1 MTLRSRLREFFS
13 LKSKIIV
20 ITDSTEAVSAFY
32 KLRTKGARTIGV
44 RLDVC
49 PMEVFHKIHSFAFT
63 AKDIMPKNV
72 ESTRKIKCARRIQI
86 QHEASI
92 FDIKISKRTTVV
104 QLNQD
109 GLLFPLHSVLSEH
122 EFGSINIHIS
132 ENGLRC
138 FSGKIKLAK
147 DVPFGSDGWYLV
159 RVTYLRTPMSW
170 EENLRDALSHKN
182 TIPNSSLEDVIK
194 RLKNAVEQSK
204 VP

>member
-1 MTLRSRLREFFS
+1 MTLRTRLREFFGF
-13 LKSKIIV
+13 KSKTRI
-20 ITDSTEAVSAFY
+20 ITDSTEAINTFY
-32 KLRTKGARTIGV
+32 STRNKDARTIGEWPDC
-44 RLDVC
+44 R
-49 PMEVFHKIHSFAFT
+49 PMEVFYKIHSFAFT
-63 AKDIMPKNV
+63 AKDMMPKNV
-72 ESTRKIKCARRIQI
+72 ELTRKIKCARRIQI
-86 QHEASI
+86 QNGASI

-147 DVPFGSDGWYLV
+147 DVPFGSDGWYLE

-170 EENLRDALSHKN
+170 EENLRDALSYKH
-182 TIPNSSLEDVIK
+182 TIPNSSLESALK

>member
-1 MTLRSRLREFFS
+1 MTLRSRLKEFFG
-13 LKSKIIV
+13 LKSKIKV
-20 ITDSTEAVSAFY
+20 ITDSTEAVSTFY

-44 RLDVC
+44 RLDVW

-63 AKDIMPKNV
+63 AKDMMPKNV
-72 ESTRKIKCARRIQI
+72 ELTRKIKCASRIQI

-132 ENGLRC
+132 ENGVRC

-147 DVPFGSDGWYLV
+147 DVPFGRDGWYLA
-159 RVTYLRTPMSW
+159 RVNYLRTPMIW
-170 EENLRDALSHKN
+170 EKKLRYALDQKDKIRNSISEDAL
-182 TIPNSSLEDVIK
+182 K
-194 RLKNAVEQSK
+194 RLKKAIEQLK

>member
-1 MTLRSRLREFFS
+1 MTLRSWLREFFG
-13 LKSKIIV
+13 LKSKTRIIN
-20 ITDSTEAVSAFY
+20 DSSEAIDTFY
-32 KLRTKGARTIGV
+32 RMRNKDARPIGEWPDC
-44 RLDVC
+44 R
-49 PMEVFHKIHSFAFT
+49 PMEVFYKIHSFAFT
-63 AKDIMPKNV
+63 AKDMMPKNV
-72 ESTRKIKCARRIQI
+72 ELTRKIKCARRIQI
-86 QHEASI
+86 QNGASI

>member
-1 MTLRSRLREFFS
+1 MTLRSWLREFFG
-13 LKSKIIV
+13 LKSETRIIN
-20 ITDSTEAVSAFY
+20 DSSEAIDTFY
-32 KLRTKGARTIGV
+32 RMRNKDARPIGEWPDC
-44 RLDVC
+44 R
-49 PMEVFHKIHSFAFT
+49 PMEVFYKIHSFAFT
-63 AKDIMPKNV
+63 AKDKLPKNV

-92 FDIKISKRTTVV
+92 FDIKISKRTTVE

-109 GLLFPLHSVLSEH
+109 ELLPFKPILSEH

-132 ENGLRC
+132 ENGVRC

-147 DVPFGSDGWYLV
+147 DVPMDGSAWSLT
-159 RVTYLRTPMSW
+159 RVTYLRTPMMW
-170 EENLRDALSHKN
+170 EEKLRDALSHKN

-194 RLKNAVEQSK
+194 RLKKAIEQSK